1 MFEALLNLDSNIL
14 IWIQEFVR
22 NSILN
27 PIFIGI
33 THLGDGGVI
42 WIGISLLLLI
52 PKKTR
57 KIGIMGIVAIVLSG
71 VINNICLKN
80 IVARMRPF
88 DKMDNLIT
96 LITPPVDYSF
106 PSGHTAASFAVGW
119 LLFRKLP
126 KEYGIPSLILAILI
140 GFSRLYVGVHYPS
153 DVIMGML
160 SGIFIS
166 YIAEY
171 LVCIMG
177 RKRSEVYDC

>member
-1 MFEALLNLDSNIL
+1 MNLFEALMNLDGSIL
-14 IWIQEFVR
+14 MWIQEFVR

-57 KIGIMGIVAIVLSG
+57 KIGIMGIAAIVLSG

-88 DKMDNLIT
+88 DKMESLIP

-106 PSGHTAASFAVGW
+106 PSGHTTASFAVGW
-119 LLFRKLP
+119 LIFRKLP
-126 KEYGIPSLILAILI
+126 KEYGIPSSVILM
-140 GFSRLYVGVHYPS
+140 
-153 DVIMGML
+153 VI
-160 SGIFIS
+160 I
-166 YIAEY
+166 
-171 LVCIMG
+171 
-177 RKRSEVYDC
+177 